1 MANNLVIFDCDGVL
15 VDSEPIVNRLLVE
28 TLVQEGLPLSID
40 EVDREFFG
48 LSWPA
53 TLDIIEARLGRP
65 VAGDFLDRIQR
76 ASFDAFRRELRP
88 MPGIEAALGRIG
100 QPVCVASSGEPA
112 KIRHSLELTGLLSRF
127 EGRLFSAEQVARGKP
142 HPDLFLFAA
151 ESLGV
156 LPAECAVIE
165 DSLNGVHG
173 AAAAGMT
180 VFAYEPAAA
189 LARGWHDAF
198 RAAGATVF
206 QGMAELPALLEGA

>member
-1 MANNLVIFDCDGVL
+1 VAHSLVIFDCDGVL

-28 TLVQEGLPLSID
+28 ALAQEGLPLSLD
-40 EVDREFFG
+40 EVDRAFLG
-48 LSWPA
+48 LSWSA

-88 MPGIEAALGRIG
+88 VRGIEAALERIG
-100 QPVCVASSGEPA
+100 QPVCVASSGEHA
-112 KIRHSLELTGLLSRF
+112 KIRNSLELTGLLSRF

-142 HPDLFLFAA
+142 YPDLFLFAA
-151 ESLGV
+151 QSLGV

-165 DSLNGVHG
+165 DSLNGVRG

-180 VFAYEPAAA
+180 VFAYEPAEA
-189 LARGWHDAF
+189 LVRGWHGAF
-198 RAAGATVF
+198 RDAGATVF
-206 QGMAELPALLEGA
+206 QDMGELPSLLDGA